1 MQYSGIMHLSK
12 LELKVLEQIAKGNN
26 DIPTIAQNLKR
37 HKSGIYRIRQKLID
51 QGLLDKSLKELAPK
65 KTTHITL
72 LLQLLA
78 NHSNL
83 TQNLSDSGFQI
94 YTLLLTP
101 KTISDLC
108 RETGFKKSIIYNKI
122 NQGLTISAIIQKE
135 NHTYIINE
143 KLWNDLRECLKEIKK
158 FEETIDPRVPTN
170 STIYY
175 KNTREIVFSNRADI
189 DATPT
194 GFSAYEQ
201 YNLKLLLPTHYYYLP
216 NKVLSKKEV
225 FLHSLYIAE
234 KEQDIRYFIYIAL
247 FYAKY
252 RKELTDVTH
261 VLLGNIKQILQGKH
275 IKGYPSYEE
284 IKEKADVYDF
294 RL

>member
-1 MQYSGIMHLSK
+1 MYLSK
-12 LELKVLEQIAKGNN
+12 LELNVLEQIAKGTN

-37 HKSGIYRIRQKLID
+37 HKSRIYRVRQRLTD
-51 QGLLDKSLKELAPK
+51 QGLLDRSPIALTPK
-65 KTTHITL
+65 KTTHVTL

-78 NHSNL
+78 NHTNL

-101 KTISDLC
+101 KTINDLC
-108 RETGFKKSIIYNKI
+108 RETEFKKSIIYKKI
-122 NQGLTISAIIQKE
+122 NQGLTVSAIVHKE
-135 NHTYIINE
+135 NHTYTINE
-143 KLWNDLRECLKEIKK
+143 KLWNDLRECLQEIKK
-158 FEETIDPRVPTN
+158 FEETTDPRVPTN

-201 YNLKLLLPTHYYYLP
+201 YNLKLLLPIHYYYLP
-216 NKVLSKKEV
+216 KKALSKKEV

-234 KEQDIRYFIYIAL
+234 KEQEIRYFTYIAL

-252 RKELTDVTH
+252 KKEFMDVHH
-261 VLLGNIKQILQGKH
+261 VLLNNIEQILQGKH
-275 IKGYPSYEE
+275 IKGYPTYEE
-284 IKEKADVYDF
+284 IKEKAEVYDL

>member
-1 MQYSGIMHLSK
+1 MYLSK
-12 LELKVLEQIAKGNN
+12 LELNVLEQIAKGTN

-37 HKSGIYRIRQKLID
+37 HKSRIYRVRQNLID
-51 QGLLDKSLKELAPK
+51 QGLLDKSSKALAPK

-78 NHSNL
+78 NHTNL

-101 KTISDLC
+101 KTIHDLC
-108 RETGFKKSIIYNKI
+108 RETEFKKSIIYKKI
-122 NQGLTISAIIQKE
+122 NQGLTVSAIVRKE
-135 NHTYIINE
+135 NHAYTINE
-143 KLWNDLRECLKEIKK
+143 KLWNDLRECLQEIKK
-158 FEETIDPRVPTN
+158 FEETTDPRVPTN

-175 KNTREIVFSNRADI
+175 KNPREIVFSNRAEI

-201 YNLKLLLPTHYYYLP
+201 YNLKLLLPLHYYYLP
-216 NKVLSKKEV
+216 KKALSKKEV
-225 FLHSLYIAE
+225 FLHSLYITE
-234 KEQDIRYFIYIAL
+234 KEQDIRYFTYIAL

-252 RKELTDVTH
+252 RKELMDVH
-261 VLLGNIKQILQGKH
+261 NVLLDNIKQILQGKH
-275 IKGYPSYEE
+275 LKGYPTYEE
-284 IKEKADVYDF
+284 IKEKADVYDLRF
-294 RL
+294 